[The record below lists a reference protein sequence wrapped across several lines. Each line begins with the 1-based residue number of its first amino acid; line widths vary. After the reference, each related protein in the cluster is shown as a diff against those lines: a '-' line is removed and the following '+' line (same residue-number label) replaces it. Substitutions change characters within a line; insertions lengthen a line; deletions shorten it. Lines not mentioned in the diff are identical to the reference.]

1 MKNHLLVVEDSPTQA
16 AELSFL
22 LESQGFTV
30 EVARDGASG
39 LRRCREQKFDAV
51 LSDVVMPEIDGYE
64 LCRRIKTDPDIGDV
78 PVILLTSLADPM
90 DIISG
95 LECGA
100 DNFITKPYESEYLLG
115 RVRRLLDNRAM
126 RGARKVAVGVDVLL
140 MGKRLT
146 INSEKEQIL
155 DLLISTFEEVLR
167 SRQREYEARLNEET
181 ARESQRFLQ
190 AALDALS
197 AHIAILDSSGKIVAV
212 NASWRSW
219 AKELDGT
226 WRDAGVG
233 ANCLELWKSSFIAD
247 KEHVEELTRALEGL
261 TRGRERAASLEYPA
275 KTSRGHGWFAFSGTR
290 FGEST
295 ELIAVEHEDI
305 TKRKSLEQ
313 QLRQSQKMEAIGQLA
328 GGVSHDSNNL
338 LVVITSYTKLLLEQF
353 DRDDPKRGDLEEI
366 LRAANDAGS
375 LTRQL
380 LAFSRQQVLRPSVI
394 DLNNVIGELEKM
406 LRRVIGEN
414 IQCRTG
420 LEPALG
426 HVRADPSQMQQILMN
441 LAVNARDA
449 MPNGGSISIETA
461 NISLDEAFASSHT
474 GVTPGRYVVMNV
486 TDTGTGMDAE
496 TQARIFEPFF
506 TTKEVGK
513 GTGLGLSTVYGI
525 VQQSGGHIWVYSEL
539 GRGTTFKIYLPRID
553 EPIGSMARAR
563 DHVSLPTKANETI
576 LIVEDNIAIR
586 KVIARILRPLGYQLL
601 EAGSAAEAR
610 RVSAQ
615 HSGEIHLLLTDVV
628 MPETTGPALAAELAR
643 TRPDMDLLFMSG
655 YSRSTMER
663 NNALDPKVHFLEK
676 PFPPDAL
683 VRKVR
688 EVLAGDP
695 ARSSQPPSII
705 VPSSS

>member
-1 MKNHLLVVEDSPTQA
+1 MKRLLVVEDSPTQA
-16 AELSFL
+16 AELSIL
-22 LESQGFTV
+22 LESQGFAV

-39 LRRCREQKFDAV
+39 LARCRQESFDAV

-64 LCRRIKTDPDIGDV
+64 LCRRIKGDPGVAEV

-90 DIISG
+90 DIIRG

-100 DNFITKPYESEYLLG
+100 DNFITKPYDGEYLLG

-126 RGARKVAVGVDVLL
+126 RGARKIAMGVDVLL

-155 DLLISTFEEVLR
+155 DLLISTFEEVMR

-197 AHIAILDSSGKIVAV
+197 AHIAILDESGKIVAV

-219 AKELDGT
+219 AKQHDAT
-226 WRDAGVG
+226 WPDAGVG
-233 ANCLELWKSSFIAD
+233 AKYLDLWRSCFTAD
-247 KEHVEELTRALEGL
+247 KENVEALSRSLSALTSGQ
-261 TRGRERAASLEYPA
+261 ERAVSLEYPA
-275 KTSRGHGWFAFSGTR
+275 KTARGAGWFAFSATR
-290 FGEST
+290 FGEKA

-328 GGVSHDSNNL
+328 GGVSHDFNNL

-353 DRDDPKRGDLEEI
+353 DREDARRGDLEEI
-366 LRAANDAGS
+366 LRAANDAAS

-394 DLNNVIGELEKM
+394 DLNTVIGELEKM
-406 LRRVIGEN
+406 LRRVIGED
-414 IQCRTG
+414 ILCRTI

-426 HVRADPSQMQQILMN
+426 HVRADPGQMQQILMN

-449 MPNGGSISIETA
+449 MPAGGTITIETT
-461 NISLDEAFASSHT
+461 NIWLDEAFASSHT

-486 TDTGTGMDAE
+486 TDNGIGMTAE

-506 TTKEVGK
+506 TTKEIGK

-539 GRGTTFKIYLPRID
+539 GRGTCFKIYLPRVD
-553 EPIGSMARAR
+553 EPLGALRPHQRDSLPARA
-563 DHVSLPTKANETI
+563 SETI
-576 LIVEDNIAIR
+576 LVVEDNIAIR
-586 KVIARILRPLGYQLL
+586 KVITRILRPLGYKIL
-601 EAGSAAEAR
+601 EASGAHEAIR
-610 RVSAQ
+610 LASKVEAT
-615 HSGEIHLLLTDVV
+615 IDLLLTDVV
-628 MPETTGPALAAELAR
+628 MPETTGPALADELGK
-643 TRPDMDLLFMSG
+643 TRPLMEILFMSG
-655 YSRSTMER
+655 YSRSTMEK
-663 NNALDPKVHFLEK
+663 NAALRENVHFLEK
-676 PFPPDAL
+676 PFAPDAL
-683 VRKVR
+683 IRKVR
-688 EVLAGDP
+688 EVLTGV
-695 ARSSQPPSII
+695 SSEASRPPSRRPP
-705 VPSSS
+705 PSA

>member
-1 MKNHLLVVEDSPTQA
+1 M
-16 AELSFL
+16 L
-22 LESQGFTV
+22 LESQGFQV

-39 LRRCREQKFDAV
+39 LMRCRSEAFDAV

-64 LCRRIKTDPDIGDV
+64 LCRRIKADATIAEV

-90 DIISG
+90 DIIRG

-100 DNFITKPYESEYLLG
+100 DNFITKPYDGEYLLG
-115 RVRRLLDNRAM
+115 RVRRLLDNRAL

-140 MGKRLT
+140 MGKKLT

-197 AHIAILDSSGKIVAV
+197 AHIAILDQSGKIVAV

-219 AKELDGT
+219 AKEHDAV
-226 WRDAGVG
+226 WPEAGVG
-233 ANCLELWKSSFIAD
+233 ANYLDLWKSCFATD
-247 KEHVEELTRALEGL
+247 KENVEALTRSL
-261 TRGRERAASLEYPA
+261 TSLTSGQERAAALEYPA
-275 KTSRGHGWFAFSGTR
+275 KTARGAGWFAFSATR
-290 FGEST
+290 FGEMA

-328 GGVSHDSNNL
+328 GGVSHDFNNL

-353 DRDDPKRGDLEEI
+353 ARDDPRRGDLEEI
-366 LRAANDAGS
+366 LRAANDAAS

-380 LAFSRQQVLRPSVI
+380 LAFSRQQVLRPAVI
-394 DLNNVIGELEKM
+394 DLNTTIVELEKM
-406 LRRVIGEN
+406 LRRVIGED
-414 IQCRTG
+414 IQCRTI

-426 HVRADPSQMQQILMN
+426 HVRADPGQMQQILMN

-449 MPNGGSISIETA
+449 MPRGGSLAIETA
-461 NISLDEAFASSHT
+461 NISLDQTFASSHT

-486 TDTGTGMDAE
+486 TDTGMGMDAE

-525 VQQSGGHIWVYSEL
+525 VQQSEGHIWVYSEV
-539 GRGTTFKIYLPRID
+539 GRGTTFKIYLPRVD
-553 EPIGSMARAR
+553 EPIGGAIRVRER
-563 DHVSLPTKANETI
+563 DALPVRSNETI
-576 LIVEDNIAIR
+576 LVVEDNLAIR
-586 KVIARILRPLGYQLL
+586 KVIARILRPLGFRLL
-601 EAGSAAEAR
+601 EAGGASDAMRIASQLDAP
-610 RVSAQ
+610 
-615 HSGEIHLLLTDVV
+615 IDLLLTDVV
-628 MPETTGPALAAELAR
+628 MPEMTGPALAAELAKA
-643 TRPDMDLLFMSG
+643 RPQMEILFMSG

-663 NNALDPKVHFLEK
+663 TAALDTQVHFLEK
-676 PFPPDAL
+676 PFAPDAL

-688 EVLAGDP
+688 EVLAGASRATP
-695 ARSSQPPSII
+695 NG
-705 VPSSS
+705 PSSA

>member
-1 MKNHLLVVEDSPTQA
+1 MKKLLVVEDSPTQA
-16 AELSFL
+16 QELSML
-22 LESQGFTV
+22 LESQGFQV

-39 LRRCREQKFDAV
+39 LMRCRSEAFDAV

-64 LCRRIKTDPDIGDV
+64 LCRRIKADATIAEV

-90 DIISG
+90 DIIRG

-100 DNFITKPYESEYLLG
+100 DNFITKPYDGEYLLG
-115 RVRRLLDNRAM
+115 RVRRLLDNRAL

-140 MGKRLT
+140 MGKKLT

-197 AHIAILDSSGKIVAV
+197 AHIAILDQSGKIVAV

-219 AKELDGT
+219 AKEHDAV
-226 WRDAGVG
+226 WPEAGVG
-233 ANCLELWKSSFIAD
+233 ANYLDLWKSCFATD
-247 KEHVEELTRALEGL
+247 KENVEALTRSL
-261 TRGRERAASLEYPA
+261 TSLTSGQERAAALEYPA
-275 KTSRGHGWFAFSGTR
+275 KTARGAGWFAFSATR
-290 FGEST
+290 FGEMA

-328 GGVSHDSNNL
+328 GGVSHDFNNL

-353 DRDDPKRGDLEEI
+353 ARDDPRRGDLEEI
-366 LRAANDAGS
+366 LRAANDAAS

-380 LAFSRQQVLRPSVI
+380 LAFSRQQVLRPAVI
-394 DLNNVIGELEKM
+394 DLNTTIVELEKM
-406 LRRVIGEN
+406 LRRVIGED
-414 IQCRTG
+414 IQCRTI

-426 HVRADPSQMQQILMN
+426 HVRADPGQMQQILMN

-449 MPNGGSISIETA
+449 MPRGGSLAIETA
-461 NISLDEAFASSHT
+461 NISLDQTFASSHT

-486 TDTGTGMDAE
+486 TDTGMGMDAE

-525 VQQSGGHIWVYSEL
+525 VQQSEGHIWVYSEV
-539 GRGTTFKIYLPRID
+539 GRGTTFKIYLPRVD
-553 EPIGSMARAR
+553 EPIGGAIRVRER
-563 DHVSLPTKANETI
+563 DALPVRSNETI
-576 LIVEDNIAIR
+576 LVVEDNLAIR
-586 KVIARILRPLGYQLL
+586 KVIARILRPLGFRLL
-601 EAGSAAEAR
+601 EAGGASDAMRIASQLDAP
-610 RVSAQ
+610 
-615 HSGEIHLLLTDVV
+615 IDLLLTDVV
-628 MPETTGPALAAELAR
+628 MPEMTGPALAAELAKA
-643 TRPDMDLLFMSG
+643 RPQMEILFMSG

-663 NNALDPKVHFLEK
+663 TAALDTQVHFLEK
-676 PFPPDAL
+676 PFAPDAL

-688 EVLAGDP
+688 EVLAGASRATP
-695 ARSSQPPSII
+695 NG
-705 VPSSS
+705 PSSA

>member
-1 MKNHLLVVEDSPTQA
+1 MKKLLVVEDSPTQA
-16 AELSFL
+16 EELSML
-22 LESQGFTV
+22 LEANGFSV

-39 LRRCREQKFDAV
+39 FKRCQSETFDAV

-64 LCRRIKTDPDIGDV
+64 LCRRIKADPDIHEL

-90 DIISG
+90 DIIHG

-100 DNFITKPYESEYLLG
+100 DNFITKPYESEYLIG
-115 RVRRLLDNRAM
+115 RVRRLLDNRAL
-126 RGARKVAVGVDVLL
+126 RGGRKIAVGVDVLL
-140 MGKRLT
+140 MGKKLT

-197 AHIAILDSSGKIVAV
+197 AHIAILDRSGKIVAV
-212 NASWRSW
+212 NASWRTW
-219 AKELDGT
+219 AKEHDAA
-226 WRDAGVG
+226 WPDAGVG
-233 ANCLELWKSSFIAD
+233 ASYIDLWKSCFTTE
-247 KEHVEELTRALEGL
+247 KEHVESLTRSIGAL
-261 TRGRERAASLEYPA
+261 TRGDERAASLEYPA
-275 KTSRGHGWFAFSGTR
+275 KTNRGPGWFAFSATR
-290 FGEST
+290 FGET
-295 ELIAVEHEDI
+295 AELIAVEHEDI

-313 QLRQSQKMEAIGQLA
+313 QLRQAQKMEAIGQLA
-328 GGVSHDSNNL
+328 GGVSHDFNNL

-353 DRDDPKRGDLEEI
+353 DKDDARRGDLEEI
-366 LRAANDAGS
+366 LRAANDAAS

-406 LRRVIGEN
+406 LRRVIGEDIN
-414 IQCRTG
+414 CRTV

-449 MPNGGSISIETA
+449 MPRGGSITIETA
-461 NISLDEAFASSHT
+461 NVALDDTFIASHT
-474 GVTPGRYVVMNV
+474 GVTAGRYVVMNV
-486 TDTGTGMDAE
+486 TDTGIGMDPE

-506 TTKEVGK
+506 TTKEIGK

-539 GRGTTFKIYLPRID
+539 GRGTSFKIYLPRID
-553 EPIGSMARAR
+553 EPIGSIGRAR
-563 DHVSLPTKANETI
+563 ERDSLPVKATETI
-576 LIVEDNIAIR
+576 LVVEDNLAIR
-586 KVIARILRPLGYQLL
+586 KVITRILKPLGYQIL
-601 EAGSAAEAR
+601 EAAGAREAQRICAER
-610 RVSAQ
+610 EKR
-615 HSGEIHLLLTDVV
+615 IDLLLTDVV
-628 MPETTGPALAAELAR
+628 MPETTGPALATELGKV
-643 TRPDMDLLFMSG
+643 RPDMEVLFMSG
-655 YSRSTMER
+655 YSRSMMER
-663 NNALDPKVHFLEK
+663 HGAFDPKVHFLEK
-676 PFPPDAL
+676 PFAPDAL

-688 EVLAGDP
+688 DVLGGDSR
-695 ARSSQPPSII
+695 RSSPPPSG
-705 VPSSS
+705 PTTP

>member
-1 MKNHLLVVEDSPTQA
+1 
-16 AELSFL
+16 
-22 LESQGFTV
+22 
-30 EVARDGASG
+30 
-39 LRRCREQKFDAV
+39 
-51 LSDVVMPEIDGYE
+51 MPEIDGYE
-64 LCRRIKTDPDIGDV
+64 LCRLIKADPDIGEL

-90 DIISG
+90 DIIRG

-100 DNFITKPYESEYLLG
+100 DNFITKPYDADYLLG

-126 RGARKVAVGVDVLL
+126 RGARKVAMGVDVLL

-197 AHIAILDSSGKIVAV
+197 AQIAILDESGKIVAV
-212 NASWRSW
+212 NASWRTW
-219 AKELDGT
+219 AKQHDTT

-233 ANCLELWKSSFIAD
+233 AKYLDLWKSCFTAD
-247 KEHVEELTRALEGL
+247 KENVEALTRSLAALTSGH
-261 TRGRERAASLEYPA
+261 ERAVTLEYSA
-275 KTSRGHGWFAFSGTR
+275 KTARGAGWYAFSATR
-290 FGEST
+290 FGEKS

-328 GGVSHDSNNL
+328 GGVSHDFNNL

-353 DRDDPKRGDLEEI
+353 EREDPRRSDLEEI
-366 LRAANDAGS
+366 LRAANDAAS

-380 LAFSRQQVLRPSVI
+380 LAFSRQQVLRPAVI
-394 DLNNVIGELEKM
+394 DLNTIIGELEKM
-406 LRRVIGEN
+406 LRRVIGED
-414 IQCRTG
+414 IQCRTV

-426 HVRADPSQMQQILMN
+426 HVRADPGQMQQILMN

-449 MPNGGSISIETA
+449 MPAGGTITIETS

-486 TDTGTGMDAE
+486 TDTGIGMSSE

-525 VQQSGGHIWVYSEL
+525 VQQSDGHIWVYSEL
-539 GRGTTFKIYLPRID
+539 GRGTSFKIYLPRVD
-553 EPIGSMARAR
+553 EPLGAVRVHQRDSLPARA
-563 DHVSLPTKANETI
+563 SETI
-576 LIVEDNIAIR
+576 LVVEDNLAIR
-586 KVIARILRPLGYQLL
+586 KVITRILRPLGYKIL
-601 EAGSAAEAR
+601 EASGAHEAI
-610 RVSAQ
+610 RVASQVDAT
-615 HSGEIHLLLTDVV
+615 IDLLLTDVV
-628 MPETTGPALAAELAR
+628 MPETTGPALASELGKS
-643 TRPDMDLLFMSG
+643 RPFMEVLFMSG
-655 YSRSTMER
+655 YSRSTMEK
-663 NNALDPKVHFLEK
+663 NAALSEKVHFLEK
-676 PFPPDAL
+676 PFAPDAL
-683 VRKVR
+683 IRKVR
-688 EVLAGDP
+688 EVLTG
-695 ARSSQPPSII
+695 
-705 VPSSS
+705 VPSRPSRGVPPEV

>member
-1 MKNHLLVVEDSPTQA
+1 MKHKLLVVEDSPTQA
-16 AELSFL
+16 QELSFL
-22 LESQGFTV
+22 LESQGFGV

-64 LCRRIKTDPDIGDV
+64 LCRRIKADPDIGDV

-90 DIISG
+90 DIIRG

-100 DNFITKPYESEYLLG
+100 DNFITKPYETEYLLG

-197 AHIAILDSSGKIVAV
+197 AHIAILDNQGKIVSV
-212 NASWRSW
+212 NASWRAW
-219 AKELDGT
+219 AKEHGDT
-226 WRDAGVG
+226 WPNAGVG
-233 ANCLELWKSSFIAD
+233 QNYFALWKTNFKVD
-247 KEHVEELTRALEGL
+247 REHEMELERALAGL
-261 TRGRERAASLEYPA
+261 TSGRERAATLEYPA
-275 KTSRGHGWFAFSGTR
+275 KTSRGSGWFAFSATR
-290 FGEST
+290 FGEMA

-328 GGVSHDSNNL
+328 GGVSHDFNNL
-338 LVVITSYTKLLLEQF
+338 LVVITSYTKLLLENSDQG
-353 DRDDPKRGDLEEI
+353 DPRKGDLEEI
-366 LRAANDAGS
+366 LRAANDAAA

-414 IQCRTG
+414 ITCRTV

-426 HVRADPSQMQQILMN
+426 RVRADPSQVQQILMN

-449 MPNGGSISIETA
+449 MPRGGSITFETA

-474 GVTPGRYVVMNV
+474 GITPGRYVVMLV

-496 TQARIFEPFF
+496 TQVRIFEPFF
-506 TTKEVGK
+506 TTKDVGK

-539 GRGTTFKIYLPRID
+539 GRGTTFKIYLPRVD
-553 EPIGSMARAR
+553 EPIGTLARSR
-563 DHVSLPTKANETI
+563 DRDSLAVKATETI
-576 LIVEDNIAIR
+576 LVVEDNIAIR
-586 KVIARILRPLGYQLL
+586 KVITRILRPLGYQIL
-601 EAGSAAEAR
+601 EAGGAIEAQR
-610 RVSAQ
+610 ICSQ
-615 HSGEIHLLLTDVV
+615 HSGSIHLLLTDVV
-628 MPETTGPALAAELAR
+628 MPETTGPALAADLSR
-643 TRPDMDLLFMSG
+643 VRPDMEVLFMSG

-688 EVLAGDP
+688 DVLAGVP
-695 ARSSQPPSII
+695 SESSNPPSVRIP
-705 VPSSS
+705 PS